1 MESNKKITADMMKNI
16 EKLKDRA
23 LAVKLEKNCF
33 LGEYRERVLAALTFD
48 EIREKG
54 IYLEIDK
61 ALSEKEA
68 KKMVISRELDFN
80 CTKKYIEMAKSKN
93 ISCKMMDNLLNTG
106 DVGLVVVSDEA
117 LVNPPGNP
125 VAESKM
131 EKIKEKN
138 LPLIYYKAMGN
149 KICGFHMGIIK
160 EEIPEYRQYY
170 NEIGFMDGLFGT
182 KCPICEK
189 LGGKKRG

>member
-1 MESNKKITADMMKNI
+1 MSLSLGFILALGLSPDSRKPAI
-16 EKLKDRA
+16 EEIDSRAAEIASGSMLSA
-23 LAVKLEKNCF
+23 LA
-33 LGEYRERVLAALTFD
+33 
-48 EIREKG
+48 
-54 IYLEIDK
+54 
-61 ALSEKEA
+61 
-68 KKMVISRELDFN
+68 LD
-80 CTKKYIEMAKSKN
+80 EMAKSKN

-117 LVNPPGNP
+117 LINPPGNP

-160 EEIPEYRQYY
+160 EEIPEYGQYY